1 MALGGPPPGL
11 PPTWVTTNQVS
22 ARLELGTPEPG
33 HRDPAAGLEY
43 PQNPRWR
50 AAPLDP
56 AEPLPVL
63 LGTCIK
69 KGTYSNK
76 ELSRGG
82 LPSGRKSCHGEVGCS
97 SRSAPQDPG
106 AAAPSSLSSPVTRY
120 PPRALCEQ
128 ALLGTHWGHMG
139 V

>member
-1 MALGGPPPGL
+1 MALGGAPPGL
-11 PPTWVTTNQVS
+11 PPTWVSTNQVS

-76 ELSRGG
+76 ELSGG
-82 LPSGRKSCHGEVGCS
+82 GSAQWEEVLP
-97 SRSAPQDPG
+97 Q
-106 AAAPSSLSSPVTRY
+106 
-120 PPRALCEQ
+120 
-128 ALLGTHWGHMG
+128 
-139 V
+139 

>member
-1 MALGGPPPGL
+1 MALGGPPPGP
-11 PPTWVTTNQVS
+11 PPTWFTTNQVS

-33 HRDPAAGLEY
+33 HTDPAAGLEY

-56 AEPLPVL
+56 AEPPPVL

-76 ELSRGG
+76 ELSGG
-82 LPSGRKSCHGEVGCS
+82 VCPVGGSPATVRWGVLPGQLHRTQEQQPLLH
-97 SRSAPQDPG
+97 SALQ
-106 AAAPSSLSSPVTRY
+106 SPN
-120 PPRALCEQ
+120 
-128 ALLGTHWGHMG
+128 THQGPL
-139 V
+139 